1 MKKEKH
7 DMHLP
12 RYVHEG
18 IGIDNHPRKFHF
30 WHDIIPF
37 FVCWV
42 ENEFNLPLH
51 HGHKSGKICTSMRE
65 GTASKLGPRNSSNR
79 KNNHG

>member
-7 DMHLP
+7 YMHLP
-12 RYVHEG
+12 HFVCEG

-30 WHDIIPF
+30 WHDIVPF
-37 FVCWV
+37 CVWQL
-42 ENEFNLPLH
+42 ENKFNLLLH
-51 HGHKSGKICTSMRE
+51 HGHKSGKIYSSMRE
-65 GTASKLGPRNSSNR
+65 RAASQLGSRNSSNR

>member
-7 DMHLP
+7 YMHLP
-12 RYVHEG
+12 HYVCEG

-37 FVCWV
+37 FVYWV
-42 ENEFNLPLH
+42 ENEVNLRLH
-51 HGHKSGKICTSMRE
+51 PGHKSGKIYSSMRE
-65 GTASKLGPRNSSNR
+65 ETASKLGSQYSSNR

>member
-12 RYVHEG
+12 HHVYEG
-18 IGIDNHPRKFHF
+18 IGIDNHPRKFRF

-37 FVCWV
+37 FVWWV
-42 ENEFNLPLH
+42 ENEVNLHLH
-51 HGHKSGKICTSMRE
+51 PGYNSDKIYSPMRE
-65 GTASKLGPRNSSNR
+65 ETASKLGSQYSSNR